1 MRFTRSLAASPL
13 ISLALLVG
21 CGDLDPVT
29 TPGDPNGARLD
40 GTPVASQSGAEV
52 IRDFFIT
59 TILAVGPPTELALAV
74 GFEDVATECAG
85 GEVIISPHRGQA
97 VVTPTDKGQLHTFTR
112 EAFVQVFNNTA
123 TVEEVCDLPGAG
135 VVASGTVTF
144 SQVVHE
150 AEVEGAPGAF
160 SLHVTVHGIVD
171 LTSGGQARLFAM
183 AQVVVRPDETPVLEL
198 VEIKLTPI

>member
-1 MRFTRSLAASPL
+1 
-13 ISLALLVG
+13 
-21 CGDLDPVT
+21 
-29 TPGDPNGARLD
+29 
-40 GTPVASQSGAEV
+40 V
-52 IRDFFIT
+52 IRDFVIT

-123 TVEEVCDLPGAG
+123 PVEEVCDLQGAG

-183 AQVVVRPDETPVLEL
+183 WQFVIPPDGTPVLDQTS
-198 VEIKLTPI
+198 IKLTPI